1 MSDIKLF
8 FLNLPKSKI
17 GSLDSYNSETIE
29 DTKNCQN
36 IYYDRNGF
44 SQLLTFLQSKKN
56 NIKGDITILE
66 NIFFTFFVNN
76 GL

>member
-1 MSDIKLF
+1 MYK
-8 FLNLPKSKI
+8 KI
-17 GSLDSYNSETIE
+17 
-29 DTKNCQN
+29 QN
-36 IYYDRNGF
+36 IYYDQNGF
-44 SQLLTFLQSKKN
+44 SQLLTFLQSKKI